1 MRGWRAEQKRKE
13 NPAKCNPATAALE
26 AYEDFHGKPSKED
39 VRIFD
44 KLHEHKH
51 LASAGELKRLVIVPE
66 TGGRVTLS
74 GFKGSLLCFNEA
86 GNQLFVRGGDQSVDL
101 KAFGIKSAH
110 EVETLGKA
118 VEIDY
123 HAVKEHLGDE
133 GGDATYRHKFRQ
145 TNKDGKHVTL
155 RVAKFPDVIYRVRDK
170 QLEFSGGSYVIRAE
184 GIDK

>member
-1 MRGWRAEQKRKE
+1 MTRKLKSRV
-13 NPAKCNPATAALE
+13 KCNPAEAALE
-26 AYEDFHGKPSKED
+26 AYEDFHGKPSAELVEVHD
-39 VRIFD
+39 PI
-44 KLHEHKH
+44 HYHKH
-51 LASAGELKRLVIVPE
+51 LASAGELKRLVIAPE
-66 TGGRVTLS
+66 TGGRVVLS
-74 GFKGSLLCFNEA
+74 GFKGALLCFNEA

-101 KAFGIKSAH
+101 KQFGINSAH